1 MTTRNP
7 IAAAALL
14 LTTLLAAPAL
24 AAAPPDALNYQ
35 GVLRNAQDQ
44 PLSGSYSM
52 VFHFYPSSSGGT
64 ELMRD
69 EHLAAGSGAVP
80 VTGGQFSATLCGG
93 TVLDGPASGPSEP
106 YTSCEKLFRD
116 YGAVF
121 MEIEVRNGATPELL
135 APRVRVVSAAYALS
149 ASHANSADDAGTV
162 DGKDGG
168 TLIDT
173 SSTSQVKA
181 GPLEIAGLLIT
192 KTDPG
197 TPHLRRTSLDGLFG
211 RFTAYSFITSLGSFT
226 VTDSAASVD
235 DKLFSAVRSGDF
247 DFLKTEGTPNAPVRL
262 QVRDTSAK
270 LVSTIDGP
278 AGNKRSLTLT
288 TSLRRQMGYGSCSRG
303 STRQGMQFHG
313 PNNFEFYDSV
323 VSSNPAVATLG
334 ASTGNLMIKGDLL
347 VTGANIDGGTGA
359 SLQIFS
365 DGNFR
370 PRSNSGIKQM
380 IDFDNTSGSLQFEWF
395 ANGAE
400 AAANKLAD
408 LSETGNLRIHGT
420 LSQNVA
426 FDLAET
432 FLATG
437 PVEPGDLVAVD
448 PARPNAI
455 LRTHGAGDPLVLG
468 VVSARPGVVLG
479 SAPFDVDALGR
490 TWGEAAQQ
498 AFLAQREALA
508 AEVVAADPSL
518 ASAAEFGGP
527 EETARRIEELALER
541 FHARAT
547 APVALAGRV
556 PVKVDARYGA
566 IAAGDPLTP
575 SPLPGIAM
583 KAVAP
588 SPIIGTALQPLAS
601 GSGRILAFVHRG
613 WYGGNGATSAAGEAP
628 LAPRSA
634 DAAGTS
640 AAPLAVQVAFAT
652 PPPAAAPS
660 AARSAGRRRRRPAQR
675 RDRRRRD
682 GRGRGRR
689 RQRRLPPRL
698 DRPRPRRGRPR
709 RAGRRRGRARHRVE
723 RPRAARAGR
732 VDRDLQGGRL
742 VRADPRQRPA
752 RRLADAGRRDGR
764 PGRGRPRHDPRQGDR
779 PARRRAR
786 HDPRAGDD
794 AVAGGERRSS
804 RGYSRAS
811 TALITVSTTLAR
823 AQSLS
828 SASTTVHG
836 ACVVLVWRSMSV
848 TAAR

>member
-1 MTTRNP
+1 MGCGT
-7 IAAAALL
+7 
-14 LTTLLAAPAL
+14 
-24 AAAPPDALNYQ
+24 
-35 GVLRNAQDQ
+35 
-44 PLSGSYSM
+44 GSCS
-52 VFHFYPSSSGGT
+52 
-64 ELMRD
+64 
-69 EHLAAGSGAVP
+69 VP
-80 VTGGQFSATLCGG
+80 TG
-93 TVLDGPASGPSEP
+93 
-106 YTSCEKLFRD
+106 
-116 YGAVF
+116 
-121 MEIEVRNGATPELL
+121 
-135 APRVRVVSAAYALS
+135 
-149 ASHANSADDAGTV
+149 
-162 DGKDGG
+162 
-168 TLIDT
+168 
-173 SSTSQVKA
+173 
-181 GPLEIAGLLIT
+181 
-192 KTDPG
+192 
-197 TPHLRRTSLDGLFG
+197 
-211 RFTAYSFITSLGSFT
+211 
-226 VTDSAASVD
+226 
-235 DKLFSAVRSGDF
+235 SGDF
-247 DFLKTEGTPNAPVRL
+247 EFLNTEGTKNDPVTL
-262 QVRDTSAK
+262 QVRDTTAT
-270 LVSTIDGP
+270 LITTTDF
-278 AGNKRSLTLT
+278 ADTKRSLTLRT
-288 TSLRRQMGYGSCSRG
+288 NPAGNGARIVIPA
-303 STRQGMQFHG
+303 STEAGMQFHG
-313 PNNFEFYDSV
+313 PNSFEFYDSV

-334 ASTGNLMIKGDLL
+334 ASTGDLMIKGDLL

-359 SLQIFS
+359 SLQVFS

-455 LRTHGAGDPLVLG
+455 VRTHGAGDPLVLG

-479 SAPFDVDALGR
+479 SAPFDADALGR

-527 EETARRIEELALER
+527 EETAQRIEELALER

-588 SPIIGTALQPLAS
+588 GPIIGTALQPLAS

-628 LAPRSA
+628 LAARSA

-652 PPPAAAPS
+652 PPAAAAPAAAPS
-660 AARSAGRRRRRPAQR
+660 AAPPAAIADAVPHSIAIAVDETVEAGDVVANDAFRPGSIA
-675 RDRRRRD
+675 
-682 GRGRGRR
+682 
-689 RQRRLPPRL
+689 
-698 DRPRPRRGRPR
+698 
-709 RAGRRRGRARHRVE
+709 RARAAADPGVLGIVAGEPGTAWSGRAPLALAGSIVACKVDASFA
-723 RPRAARAGR
+723 PIRANA
-732 VDRDLQGGRL
+732 LL
-742 VRADPRQRPA
+742 VASPTPGAAMAAPDGAAPGTILGKAIDP
-752 RRLADAGRRDGR
+752 LDAGLGTIR
-764 PGRGRPRHDPRQGDR
+764 
-779 PARRRAR
+779 
-786 HDPRAGDD
+786 
-794 AVAGGERRSS
+794 
-804 RGYSRAS
+804 
-811 TALITVSTTLAR
+811 
-823 AQSLS
+823 
-828 SASTTVHG
+828 
-836 ACVVLVWRSMSV
+836 VLVM
-848 TAAR
+848 TQ